1 MGTLIDT
8 SVLIAAERGYLRLDT
23 VLTSHGDDPIAMSAV
38 TASELM
44 HGVHRAKTAVQR
56 ARAELLVERL
66 IGLMPVIP
74 FDLSVA
80 RVHARLSAELGAK
93 GTPVGAHD
101 LMIAATAVA
110 MGFSVATRDRRSF
123 PKIRGLALQIWM

>member
-8 SVLIAAERGYLRLDT
+8 SVLIAAERGELDLDALLST
-23 VLTSHGDDPIAMSAV
+23 HGDDAVAISAV

-44 HGVHRAKTAVQR
+44 HGVHRAKTAVGR
-56 ARAELLVERL
+56 ARAEVLVERL
-66 IGLMPVIP
+66 IGLLPVIP
-74 FDLSVA
+74 FDLDVA
-80 RVHARLSAELGAK
+80 RVHARLSAELAAR

-110 MGFSVATRDRRSF
+110 QGFAVATRDRRSF
-123 PKIRGLALQIWM
+123 PKIKGLALQIW